1 MAGGDLGG
9 LFFSLGVKDNASREL
24 DKLMT
29 KFINMDASVNK
40 TADSI
45 KKLSDNIKLSAG
57 KDSVDA
63 KQYQNLSKDIES
75 SLGRIVRLRSEIR
88 KTSDAINNI
97 KAIPNF
103 MKDSNLMSSLNKL
116 QGYLRTLGSI
126 DGNKILDGNR
136 VSAIFS
142 NGSRIF
148 SEANVID
155 GLAKSTTSFWKRSAL
170 GSLNTCFKSTLLF
183 IAIILSC

>member
-9 LFFSLGVKDNASREL
+9 LFFSLGVKDNVSREL

-63 KQYQNLSKDIES
+63 RQYQKLSKDVEA

-103 MKDSNLMSSLNKL
+103 MNDSNLMSSLNKL

-148 SEANVID
+148 SEANAMN
-155 GLAKSTTSFWKRSAL
+155 L
-170 GSLNTCFKSTLLF
+170 
-183 IAIILSC
+183 

>member
-9 LFFSLGVKDNASREL
+9 LFFSLDIKGNTSKEL

-45 KKLSDNIKLSAG
+45 KKLSDNIKKIAG
-57 KDSVDA
+57 ADK
-63 KQYQNLSKDIES
+63 KYPHLYQNLAKDVDS
-75 SLGRIVRLRSEIR
+75 SLGRMVRLRSEIR
-88 KTSDAINNI
+88 KTSEAINNI

-103 MKDSNLMSSLNKL
+103 MNNGNLVASLNKL
-116 QGYLRTLGSI
+116 QGYLRTLSSI

-142 NGSRIF
+142 SGSRIIT
-148 SEANVID
+148 EANNGVKAYNSSMRESRAI
-155 GLAKSTTSFWKRSAL
+155 RSEERRV
-170 GSLNTCFKSTLLF
+170 GKECRSRWSP
-183 IAIILSC
+183 